1 MLSHTAPKA
10 KAPAETN
17 VAGPVDVFL
26 DAARTATIPTATA
39 WADDCVI
46 DATVPGWR
54 FTMNGVHEIKQVFA
68 RWFADLGAYEELR
81 RLPLPEGE
89 LVEFLL
95 TWTERG
101 IPHAAHQAHVI
112 TVRDGRIVS
121 QTMFCG
127 GRWPA
132 DLLAEMAEAAR

>member
-1 MLSHTAPKA
+1 MLTHTAVA
-10 KAPAETN
+10 STAAATT
-17 VAGPVDVFL
+17 VAGPVDIFL

-39 WADDCVI
+39 WADDCVV

-54 FTMNGVHEIKQVFA
+54 FTITGAREIKHVFA
-68 RWFADLGAYEELR
+68 RWFADPGSYEELR

-95 TWTERG
+95 TWTEHG

-112 TVRDGRIVS
+112 TVRDGRIVG
-121 QTMFCG
+121 QTVFCG

-132 DLLAEMAEAAR
+132 DLLAEMAEARR